1 MKQPP
6 TDTKLRLH
14 KASDAPKRVKSVIR
28 GIFESLG
35 IKQPTQ
41 LHCVLAARAA
51 ELTVI
56 SEELSSRLLAG
67 DAISV
72 EVIGRNAD
80 RLQRTL
86 NELRKHAPIHV
97 TRCEDDE
104 DEDDNLPAISRR
116 FIRR

>member
-6 TDTKLRLH
+6 TDTKLRLRNV
-14 KASDAPKRVKSVIR
+14 SDAPKRVKSIIR

-51 ELTVI
+51 ELTIV
-56 SEELSSRLLAG
+56 SEELSNRLLAG
-67 DAISV
+67 ETINV

-86 NELRKHAPIHV
+86 SELNRHAPIQV
-97 TRCEDDE
+97 THLSTDDE
-104 DEDDNLPAISRR
+104 DEEPRKFGRYI
-116 FIRR
+116 